1 MYIVFQTVLTALWSN
16 RGATKRPC
24 LATLKLKFNFN
35 LWQKRTS
42 GENWI
47 LQVGLA
53 ALTQWIITP
62 ASLRSRRSSL
72 PDLIGQP
79 EFAGEKTGCKPSNS
93 WHVSMQDRLIQ
104 LDTADFD
111 DFEQRTLFFSCDE
124 SMKAGFWLQ
133 SWLRT
138 AKKRRTRNVFLSK
151 SAELRAKTSDGETTL
166 NGQAHRTSQAW
177 SHTDPAW
184 SHTHPVRPE
193 LKQYRPLPL
202 TALNGHTGTDL
213 M

>member
-1 MYIVFQTVLTALWSN
+1 MNHN
-16 RGATKRPC
+16 RAGVTKEEVQR
-24 LATLKLKFNFN
+24 N
-35 LWQKRTS
+35 
-42 GENWI
+42 
-47 LQVGLA
+47 
-53 ALTQWIITP
+53 
-62 ASLRSRRSSL
+62 

-79 EFAGEKTGCKPSNS
+79 EFAGEKTGCKTSNS

-111 DFEQRTLFFSCDE
+111 DFQQRTLLFSCDE

-166 NGQAHRTSQAW
+166 NGHIGTQNQPGLISHRPSQAW
-177 SHTDPAW
+177 VKTIPPTDCFKWAYRHGPDVKQC
-184 SHTHPVRPE
+184 P
-193 LKQYRPLPL
+193 LK
-202 TALNGHTGTDL
+202 NCCSGI
-213 M
+213 MM